1 MNRIFSL
8 TSKTCIPNLIIFRET
23 GGNYSQL
30 KVISESFKKRTGFL
44 VLGLIQSIAFLP
56 TFSALLVMC
65 KLLDSVLTNG
75 LQTAVLS
82 MTEIKLFSN
91 PERCAPY
98 SIN

>member
-8 TSKTCIPNLIIFRET
+8 TSKTCIPNLITFRET

-56 TFSALLVMC
+56 TFSALLVMR

-75 LQTAVLS
+75 LQTAVHS